1 MNLFGIFLAWGFI
14 IAGMMI
20 EGSHPSALFDIPAF
34 LIVLGSSIGIAFV
47 QFPPKVVIE
56 TEQTRYLLMNLI
68 LLKMQEYRTK
78 HLDEILQSSSLR

>member
-47 QFPPKVVIE
+47 QF
-56 TEQTRYLLMNLI
+56 Q
-68 LLKMQEYRTK
+68 
-78 HLDEILQSSSLR
+78 